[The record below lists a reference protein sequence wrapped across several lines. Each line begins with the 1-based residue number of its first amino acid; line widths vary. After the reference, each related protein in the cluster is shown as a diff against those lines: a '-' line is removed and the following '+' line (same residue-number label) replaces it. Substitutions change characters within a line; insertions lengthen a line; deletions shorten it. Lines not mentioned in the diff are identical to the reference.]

1 MSCGSRCVFVF
12 VCCVWFFFFSSRR
25 RHTMCALVTGVQ
37 TCALPIC
44 GPGRTPSPTTIYT
57 KAALPQLYPIAH
69 SMDQPRTVSYAS
81 QALADY
87 DLDDDLPVVFRLR
100 ADNQAD
106 ILTSSS
112 RVANQR
118 VDDQGYTLEQ
128 DRKSVV

>member
-1 MSCGSRCVFVF
+1 
-12 VCCVWFFFFSSRR
+12 
-25 RHTMCALVTGVQ
+25 
-37 TCALPIC
+37 
-44 GPGRTPSPTTIYT
+44 
-57 KAALPQLYPIAH
+57 
-69 SMDQPRTVSYAS
+69 MDQPRTVSYAS

-118 VDDQGYTLEQ
+118 VDDQGYTLEHVGFANETDGRGVSPVIVYVSSTG
-128 DRKSVV
+128 DRIYTLDPTEQARLDQTPEIGRAHV